1 MAAPSV
7 YGAPIF
13 NDNPPYTI
21 SKTEQTELHPDADL
35 PVYFWKPEQEYGWAS
50 QWYHSP
56 FTARVTLP
64 SGEERE
70 AVFPT
75 AEHWMMAQKAL
86 LFGDQ
91 AIFERIIPSSAPAQ
105 APPTTAEPAP
115 STPGGPA
122 RRTRSSHKPTA
133 VAPVA
138 KARPRP
144 RYPSAKECKS
154 LGRKVQGF
162 EDAVWTHERVRIVR
176 EGTLHKFRQHAGIR
190 GELLATGGRELVEAS
205 PRDRIWGIGF
215 GRAGAERVD
224 REAWGLNLLGRAL
237 VEARA
242 VLRAEAAEGR
252 A

>member
-7 YGAPIF
+7 NGAPIF
-13 NDNPPYTI
+13 NDNPPYPM
-21 SKTEQTELHPDADL
+21 SNTEQTELQPDADL
-35 PVYFWKPEQEYGWAS
+35 PVYFWKPKQDYGWAS

-56 FTARVTLP
+56 FTARVILP

-70 AVFPT
+70 ALFPT

-91 AIFERIIPSSAPAQ
+91 AIFERIIPSSAAAQ
-105 APPTTAEPAP
+105 APPKTAEPA
-115 STPGGPA
+115 GGPA
-122 RRTRSSHKPTA
+122 RRTRSSRKPAA
-133 VAPVA
+133 VGPVT

-162 EDAVWTHERVRIVR
+162 EDAVWTRERVRIVC

-190 GELLATGGRELVEAS
+190 GELLATGGREVVEAS
-205 PRDRIWGIGF
+205 PQDRIWGIGF

-237 VEARA
+237 MEVRA

>member
-1 MAAPSV
+1 M
-7 YGAPIF
+7 
-13 NDNPPYTI
+13 

-86 LFGDQ
+86 L
-91 AIFERIIPSSAPAQ
+91 
-105 APPTTAEPAP
+105 
-115 STPGGPA
+115 
-122 RRTRSSHKPTA
+122 HKPTA

-138 KARPRP
+138 KARPRT

-162 EDAVWTHERVRIVR
+162 EDAVWTRERVRIVR

-237 VEARA
+237 MEARA
-242 VLRAEAAEGR
+242 VLRAEVAEGR

>member
-1 MAAPSV
+1 MSNA
-7 YGAPIF
+7 
-13 NDNPPYTI
+13 
-21 SKTEQTELHPDADL
+21 EQAELQNQSDTDL

-56 FTARVTLP
+56 FTAHVTLP

-70 AVFPT
+70 ALFPT

-91 AIFERIIPSSAPAQ
+91 AIFERIIPSTVAAQ
-105 APPTTAEPAP
+105 APPTTAEPAI
-115 STPGGPA
+115 SNPGGPV
-122 RRTRSSHKPTA
+122 RRTRSSHKHAAT
-133 VAPVA
+133 VGPVV

-162 EDAVWTHERVRIVR
+162 EDAVWTRERAGIVR
-176 EGTLHKFRQHAGIR
+176 EGTLHKFRQHPGIR
-190 GELLATGGRELVEAS
+190 AALLATGGRELVEAS

-237 VEARA
+237 MEVRA
-242 VLRAEAAEGR
+242 VLRAEAVEGR
-252 A
+252 M